1 MKTINHILIKLSDKI
16 GKTFQQRK
24 SGLLFDFTYDPASW
38 VPSFGEVIESCT
50 DEIKKGD
57 MAYVDYHSMLV
68 SLGTRY
74 NTGQNVLLDKKYIE
88 EDGVLSVFIRPE
100 NVFFVMRDNELV
112 PVNGNE
118 IIVPIFKETSD
129 VLKTDKVLTSMC
141 NVLTGEY
148 KGKTMIFRKQRMRSC
163 GQYGFDAKDFYVIDK
178 QYLLAEVTNEDQDL

>member
-1 MKTINHILIKLSDKI
+1 MKPINHILVRLSDKI
-16 GKTFQQRK
+16 GTTFQQLK
-24 SGLLFDFTYDPASW
+24 SGLLIDFTYNPSSW
-38 VPSFGEVIESCT
+38 VPSFGEVIESSSP
-50 DEIKKGD
+50 EIRQGD
-57 MAYVDYHSMLV
+57 IAYIDYHSVLIA
-68 SLGTRY
+68 LGIRY
-74 NTGQNVLLDKKYIE
+74 NKGQSVLLDKKYIE

-178 QYLLAEVTNEDQDL
+178 QYLLAEVTNED